1 MPVFM
6 CRWPNGDFSFVSA
19 RNKSKAIEKLD
30 EIANAEGCPL
40 SVVRDFMVHFR
51 LEEDG
56 SFEHEGFGEVTEN
69 TIWKDY
75 PILDETFTRIF
86 EENEGR
92 QLTREH
98 MQVIGEAVGKERE
111 RVKAKK
117 MKQPA
122 TQLGREIKKVM
133 DVPTSMIE
141 REIKKTA
148 MEKLREFKP
157 KGKPN

>member
-6 CRWPNGDFSFVSA
+6 CRWPNGDCSFVSA
-19 RNKSKAIEKLD
+19 RNKSKAIEALD

-40 SVVRDFMVHFR
+40 SVVEDFMVHFR

-56 SFEHEGFGEVTEN
+56 SFEHEGFGEATEN
-69 TIWKDY
+69 TVWKDF
-75 PILDETFTRIF
+75 PILDETFNRIY
-86 EENEGR
+86 EEIKGG

-122 TQLGREIKKVM
+122 THLGQEIKKVM
-133 DVPTSMIE
+133 DVPTSIIDQQIE
-141 REIKKTA
+141 EVA
-148 MEKLREFKP
+148 MEKLKEFKP

>member
-1 MPVFM
+1 MLVFM

-19 RNKSKAIEKLD
+19 RNKSKAIEALD

-40 SVVRDFMVHFR
+40 SVVEDFMVHFR

-56 SFEHEGFGEVTEN
+56 TFELDGFGEVTEN
-69 TIWKDY
+69 SIWKEY
-75 PILDETFTRIF
+75 PILDKTLDHVFGKLKGEP
-86 EENEGR
+86 
-92 QLTREH
+92 LTRED

-122 TQLGREIKKVM
+122 THLGQEIKKAM
-133 DVPTSMIE
+133 DVPTTVIDQ
-141 REIKKTA
+141 EIKEAA
-148 MEKLREFKP
+148 MEELKEFKP

>member
-19 RNKSKAIEKLD
+19 RSKSEAVETLD
-30 EIANAEGCPL
+30 EIDNAEGCAL
-40 SVVRDFMVHFR
+40 SVVEDFMVHFR
-51 LEEDG
+51 LDDDG

-69 TIWKDY
+69 TIWKEY
-75 PILDETFTRIF
+75 PNLDKTLDHVFGKLKGEP
-86 EENEGR
+86 
-92 QLTREH
+92 LTRED

-122 TQLGREIKKVM
+122 THLGQEIKKVM

>member
-19 RNKSKAIEKLD
+19 RRKSAAIETLD
-30 EIANAEGCPL
+30 EIANAEGCAL
-40 SVVRDFMVHFR
+40 SVVRDFMGHFR
-51 LEEDG
+51 LDDDG

-75 PILDETFTRIF
+75 PILEETFNRIF
-86 EENEGR
+86 EENEGG

-122 TQLGREIKKVM
+122 THLGQEIKKVM

-148 MEKLREFKP
+148 MEKLKEFKP
-157 KGKPN
+157 KGKPS

>member
-19 RNKSKAIEKLD
+19 RSKSEAIETLD
-30 EIANAEGCPL
+30 EIANAEGCAL
-40 SVVRDFMVHFR
+40 SVVEDFMVHFR

-56 SFEHEGFGEVTEN
+56 TFEHEGFGEVTEN

-86 EENEGR
+86 EENEGG

-98 MQVIGEAVGKERE
+98 MQVIGEPVGKERE

-122 TQLGREIKKVM
+122 THLGQEIQKVM

-141 REIKKTA
+141 REIEETA
-148 MEKLREFKP
+148 IEKLKKFKP

>member
-6 CRWPNGDFSFVSA
+6 CRWPNGDCSFVSA
-19 RNKSKAIEKLD
+19 RNKSKAIEALD
-30 EIANAEGCPL
+30 EIGNAEGSPL
-40 SVVRDFMVHFR
+40 SVVRDFMAHFY
-51 LEEDG
+51 LEDDG
-56 SFEHEGFGEVTEN
+56 SLELDGFGEVTEN

-75 PILDETFTRIF
+75 PILDETLDQIN
-86 EENEGR
+86 EESKNGPV
-92 QLTREH
+92 TPEH
-98 MQVIGEAVGKERE
+98 MSVIGEAVRKERE

-122 TQLGREIKKVM
+122 THLGQEIKKAM

-148 MEKLREFKP
+148 MEKLKEFKP
-157 KGKPN
+157 KGKPS

>member
-19 RNKSKAIEKLD
+19 ANKQEAIETLD
-30 EIANAEGCPL
+30 EIANAEGCAL

-51 LEEDG
+51 LDDDG
-56 SFEHEGFGEVTEN
+56 TFEHEGFGEVTEN
-69 TIWKDY
+69 AIWKEY
-75 PILDETFTRIF
+75 PILEETFNRIF
-86 EENEGR
+86 EEIEGEP
-92 QLTREH
+92 LTREH

-117 MKQPA
+117 INQPA
-122 TQLGREIKKVM
+122 TRLGQEIKKAM

-148 MEKLREFKP
+148 MEKLKEFKP

>member
-6 CRWPNGDFSFVSA
+6 CRWPNGDFSFVLA
-19 RNKSKAIEKLD
+19 RNKSKAIEALD
-30 EIANAEGCPL
+30 EIDNAEGCPL
-40 SVVRDFMVHFR
+40 SMVEDFMVHFR

-86 EENEGR
+86 EEIKGG
-92 QLTREH
+92 QLTPEH

-122 TQLGREIKKVM
+122 THLGQEIKKAM

-148 MEKLREFKP
+148 MEKLKEFKP